1 MAFDLQN
8 NTVVLQYRE
17 VLHSAFQLQENN
29 LWTSSPFPTL
39 HYLRFKK
46 KKIQDRTGIK
56 HDKP

>member
-8 NTVVLQYRE
+8 NTVVLQYRQ
-17 VLHSAFQLQENN
+17 VLHSTFQLQENN

-46 KKIQDRTGIK
+46 KKYKTEQE
-56 HDKP
+56 